1 MMCIFINSAGEAR
14 LSRLRLLHMIVLCSS
29 SINAPALY
37 KADHDAYTK
46 KNAYIQKNVTR
57 GAYTKKRCLVR
68 VYKKMHVA
76 LCIQIKLTPGVYTK
90 KISKFKKF
98 EYFEKMWSSIQKT
111 AHFRVYTKKDTP
123 HFSIQK
129 LSLLYTKKRREIHT
143 SPSARLLSKSS
154 SESPWEY
161 F

>member
-1 MMCIFINSAGEAR
+1 MRIPKKMRIYKKT
-14 LSRLRLLHMIVLCSS
+14 SREVH
-29 SINAPALY
+29 
-37 KADHDAYTK
+37 
-46 KNAYIQKNVTR
+46 IQKNVTR

-68 VYKKMHVA
+68 MYKKMHVA

-129 LSLLYTKKRREIHT
+129 LSLLYTKKRREIQST
-143 SPSARLLSKSS
+143 LPSVIKGI
-154 SESPWEY
+154 
-161 F
+161 

>member
-14 LSRLRLLHMIVLCSS
+14 LSRLRLLHVIVLCSCS
-29 SINAPALY
+29 LNAPALY

-46 KNAYIQKNVTR
+46 KDAYIQKNVTR

-68 VYKKMHVA
+68 MYKKMHVA

-129 LSLLYTKKRREIHT
+129 LSLLYTKKRREIY
-143 SPSARLLSKSS
+143 RNGLI
-154 SESPWEY
+154 
-161 F
+161 